1 LKFIWLLAAVCV
13 VFLWSC
19 GGTAVSD
26 EAGSQTPRSTL
37 PTIRFAYCWTH
48 GFDTTINAYRKQ
60 VKDSFNLETEANNG
74 IQHKTQ
80 IFIDVASNN
89 LPDVFTFWSYDTNL
103 KYFVDNNLIV
113 DAQELFDASDFL
125 KREDFRSEALAAT
138 EIDGRNY
145 ALPYEWF
152 QGVFIVNKKILDES
166 GLALPR
172 TLDDIVRM
180 TPVLRK
186 RGIVPL
192 SMGSYLGDPG
202 HLFFSALTYQTP
214 GAYRDTVE
222 IRKTG
227 NFIYPGTRT
236 AADAVLKLVKAK
248 AVPENTIQTGSWDY
262 QVNQFN
268 LRKTAMTYT
277 FNWTFALFD
286 PQVAAESVII
296 PVPRISEASED
307 PARFTVGGVSQSICV
322 SRAAWKVPEKRKSII
337 RFLEWLFSDA
347 TFIARAGQEGC
358 EPTRKIRLPDS
369 VNPLYKKA
377 KEALSG
383 VKTYPLHEF
392 CFGSLATFDR
402 YKAANDL
409 LWSGAVSSDEFL
421 RTVQEELRTS
431 HD

>member
-1 LKFIWLLAAVCV
+1 MKTWLLAVVCGV
-13 VFLWSC
+13 SLLSC
-19 GGTAVSD
+19 ARTEP
-26 EAGSQTPRSTL
+26 EAATGSQASRQDL

-48 GFDTTINAYRKQ
+48 GFEATINAYRKR
-60 VKDSFNLETEANNG
+60 VKDSFNLVTEANNG

-80 IFIDVASNN
+80 IFIDVASND

-103 KYFVDNNLIV
+103 KYFVDNDLIV

-125 KREDFRSEALAAT
+125 KRQDFRSEAMAAT

-180 TPVLRK
+180 VPVLRK

-214 GAYRDTVE
+214 GAYRDTVN

-227 NFIYPGTRT
+227 NFIYPGTRN
-236 AADAVLKLVKAK
+236 AADAVLKLVKGK

-286 PQVAAESVII
+286 PAVAAESVII
-296 PVPRISEASED
+296 PVPRISAAADD

-322 SRAAWKVPEKRKSII
+322 SKAAWKDPEKRKCIV
-337 RFLEWLFSDA
+337 RFLDWLFSDR

-358 EPTRKIRLPDS
+358 EPTRKIALPDS
-369 VNPLYKKA
+369 VNPIHKMA
-377 KEALSG
+377 EDALAG

-392 CFGSLATFDR
+392 CFGSMAVFDR
-402 YKAANDL
+402 YKEANDL
-409 LWSGAVSSDEFL
+409 LWSGAVSSQEFL
-421 RTVQEELRTS
+421 RMVQENLRAS
-431 HD
+431 HE